1 MLSWTLMM
9 NTSPCHGWI
18 LVLLPHLLLVCSL
31 DHHVSC
37 MQSLPQDAIVS
48 QNRERARI
56 SMEVNRH
63 QQSRDVATIQAHYL
77 RDVYSLFRKNSRDVK
92 NVCEEQSQERG
103 GCGGVWYKPKH
114 PMQQA
119 FDLHTRRYEER
130 GFPDYDSEYDEIPQA
145 QIKMIEQIVSD
156 LKGTIKKSDSMR
168 GN

>member
-1 MLSWTLMM
+1 MW
-9 NTSPCHGWI
+9 P
-18 LVLLPHLLLVCSL
+18 VCR
-31 DHHVSC
+31 C
-37 MQSLPQDAIVS
+37 MTVFS
-48 QNRERARI
+48 
-56 SMEVNRH
+56 
-63 QQSRDVATIQAHYL
+63 
-77 RDVYSLFRKNSRDVK
+77 DVYSLFRKNSRDVK

-114 PMQQA
+114 PVIVQFNMLVGTDMNPQMQQA